1 MLDTLIKGKIKAI
14 EIRPNIHLCYLSKLI
29 AISLLNKI
37 KIINIIISIIKE
49 IKIEEENNFLLFKLF
64 LVYQE

>member
-14 EIRPNIHLCYLSKLI
+14 DIIPNVHLCSFSKLI
-29 AISLLNKI
+29 AISLPNKI

-49 IKIEEENNFLLFKLF
+49 IIIEVDTNF
-64 LVYQE
+64 Y